1 MVEKH
6 IRGGI
11 YYAIHQY
18 AKAGNNYVKDYDRNK
33 EKSYLKYI
41 DRI

>member
-1 MVEKH
+1 MTEKD

-11 YYAIHQY
+11 YYAIHLY
-18 AKAGNNYVKDYDRNK
+18 TKASKTYKKVYDRNE